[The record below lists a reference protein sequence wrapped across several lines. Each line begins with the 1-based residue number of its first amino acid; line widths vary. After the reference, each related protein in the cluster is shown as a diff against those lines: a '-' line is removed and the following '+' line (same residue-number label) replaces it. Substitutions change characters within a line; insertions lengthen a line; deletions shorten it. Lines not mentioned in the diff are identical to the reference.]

1 MGSRRFRTVLVATAA
16 ATAVLTS
23 MTVGASAANAA
34 PVGAPA
40 AVGADDPVNIADK
53 DATDATRSLFS
64 FLNTTRGKQVLF
76 GHQHTTDNGITFTS
90 SGPENTESD
99 VLGAVGDYPAIFG
112 FDTLILEGLE
122 GPGVAGRT
130 LMENVAPFVRDIKTA
145 HQLGGIPEISAHMEN
160 FETGKNFNDSTG
172 RTVSH
177 ILPGGDK
184 NAEFNAYLDAVAQV
198 AQTATDEHGT
208 PIPMI
213 FRPFHENT
221 GTWFWWGAGDAT
233 TGEFKEIYR
242 YTVEYLR
249 DTRHVHNLLYAFSPN
264 AQFAGNQATY
274 LATYPGDPWVDIMG
288 YDAYE
293 NSNAPDN
300 SDAYIASVVTDLAM
314 ISKTAD
320 AHDKIATF
328 TEFGRNGDRT
338 IQPTGNKSLNYFT
351 DLIRGIEADPDARRI
366 AYMLTWANFGSGQI
380 YVPNAAYTDAKGVD
394 HPANQ
399 MLPDFQAFYADPH
412 TAFARDIPA
421 DALTRT
427 GLVATPAQ
435 PTLRVV
441 SPADGIRIIDP
452 QITVRVK
459 ATVHT
464 PTSVYVTAGAD
475 PKQFPLTLGSDGYW
489 EGTWD
494 IGAANLTNASSHL
507 DVTATYADGHTT
519 MASSAVVLGAAPT
532 LPNGVVDTFEGYGD
546 NAALRAAYTFNNTTS
561 ADLTLAPDV
570 ASQGRQGV
578 RFAYDFSAKE
588 YQGFGRAF
596 PTSQDWTGFD
606 QIVAH
611 LVPDGSNQK
620 FVLQFDAGGAT
631 FEAYPSLAGT
641 TPVELKIPFSQFQDK
656 AGNHPAPTQA
666 QLKSVTQFY
675 VYLNKTDSYAKPSS
689 IGLDDIRAASAAP
702 VPALKN
708 VTPPAVSGPAQVGA
722 TLTATPGTWSER
734 NPTVAYQ
741 WIRNGTPIAGA
752 STATYQLTPADAG
765 ATVAVTV
772 IASVAGSAPATAS
785 SNAVAIAKIA
795 STISGSVYPV
805 VALVRRPITFTARV
819 RATGV
824 TPTGTVTVSD
834 LGKTLATA
842 PLTSTG
848 GTIRVTLP
856 RLRPGFHLL
865 SARYSGNDQ
874 IARSLAQPV
883 LIFVL

>member
-1 MGSRRFRTVLVATAA
+1 MGSRRFRTFLVATAA
-16 ATAVLTS
+16 ATAVVAS
-23 MTVGASAANAA
+23 MTVGAGAAAAA
-34 PVGAPA
+34 PPGAPGA
-40 AVGADDPVNIADK
+40 AGAVDQVNIVDK
-53 DATDATRSLFS
+53 DATDATKSLYS

-90 SGPENTESD
+90 SGPDNTKSD

-122 GPGVAGRT
+122 GPGVAGKT
-130 LMENVAPFVRDIKTA
+130 LMENVVPFVQDIKTA

-160 FETGKNFNDSTG
+160 FETGNNFNDSTG

-184 NAEFNAYLDAVAQV
+184 NAEFNAYLDALAQV
-198 AQTATDEHGT
+198 ANTAKDAQGNL
-208 PIPMI
+208 IPMI

-264 AQFAGNQATY
+264 AQFGGNQATY

-320 AHDKIATF
+320 AHDKIAAF

-351 DLIRGIEADPDARRI
+351 DLIHGIEANPDARRI
-366 AYMLTWANFGSGQI
+366 AYMLTWANFGNGQI
-380 YVPNAAYTDAKGVD
+380 YVPNAAYTDANGVQ

-399 MLPDFQAFYADPH
+399 MLPDFQAFYADPY

-441 SPADGIRIIDP
+441 NPADGIRITDP

-459 ATVHT
+459 ATVDT
-464 PTSVYVTAGAD
+464 PTSVSFTAGAD
-475 PKQFPLTLGSDGYW
+475 EKKYPLTLGSDGYW
-489 EGTWD
+489 EGTWN

-507 DVTATYADGHTT
+507 DVTATYSDGHTMT
-519 MASSAVVLGAAPT
+519 ASSAVVLGAAPT

-546 NAALRAAYTFNNTTS
+546 NAALRAAYSFNNTTA

-578 RFAYDFSAKE
+578 RFAYDFSAKD

-606 QIVAH
+606 QVDAH

-641 TPVELKIPFSQFQDK
+641 TPVDLKIPFSQFQDK
-656 AGNHPAPTQA
+656 AGSHPAPTQA

-702 VPALKN
+702 APALKN
-708 VTPPAVSGPAQVGA
+708 VNPPKVSGPAQVGA
-722 TLTATPGTWSER
+722 TLTATPGTWSES

-741 WIRNGTPIAGA
+741 WIRNGTPITGA
-752 STATYQLTPADAG
+752 TTATYQVVAADAG
-765 ATVAVTV
+765 QQLKVTV
-772 IASVAGSAPATAS
+772 TASAAGFTSATAS
-785 SNAVAIAKIA
+785 SNAVTIAKVA
-795 STISGSVYPV
+795 STTAGSVHPV
-805 VALVRRPITFTARV
+805 FALSTRPVTFTARV
-819 RATGV
+819 QADGV
-824 TPTGTVTVSD
+824 TPTGTVTVAD
-834 LGKTLATA
+834 LGKTLTTA
-842 PLTSTG
+842 QLPAAG
-848 GTIRVTLP
+848 GTVTVRLP

-865 SARYSGNDQ
+865 TARYSGNDQ
-874 IARSLAQPV
+874 IQGSLARPV
-883 LIFVL
+883 LMFVL